1 MNCWLVEHL
10 ETRKSPFGQGSL
22 GDIHVD
28 CTEDSKQLDF
38 VGEIVH
44 MSVIAKAE
52 IVKEPESDDT
62 RVYAEQRAVSL
73 PPNALKVLQHR
84 YLRRDEAG
92 KVIEN
97 PTEMFWRVARTV
109 ADAETVYTSDQN
121 IEETAERFYRLMAG
135 LEFLPNSP
143 TLMNSGT
150 RLGQLSACFVLPV
163 ADSMESIFS
172 AVKSTALIHQSGGG
186 TGFSFSRLRSSG
198 DLVSS
203 TGGQAS
209 GPLSFMRVFDTATD
223 VIKQGGRRRGAN
235 MGILRLD
242 HPDILDFISCKEQ
255 EGSLANFNISVA
267 FTEVFLQALEEDGE
281 YDLVSPRT
289 GESVRQLRAKE
300 VFDQI
305 VEHAWSNGEPGVIFL
320 NRMNE
325 FNPTP
330 HLGEYEATN
339 PCGEQVLLPYESCN
353 LGSVNLARLVTTER
367 TIDWERL
374 EWVVKIAVRFMDDV
388 ITMNRFPLPEIA
400 EATLKTRKI
409 GLGVMGYADML
420 MLLGVPYDSLEGVA
434 IARKVMEAINFWSK
448 EASVELAQVRGKF
461 PAFEGSIY
469 VDGRLPVSVCELQ
482 QDVPDVE
489 ILRDSPTFDWSA
501 LAEEIRQHGIRN
513 ATTTTIAPTGSISII
528 AGVSSGIEPVFALAY
543 MRRHVLGEEELL
555 EVNPLFERIAR
566 ERGFYSDE
574 LVRKLAQSGDLQGI
588 AGVPMDIGRV
598 FVTAHG
604 VSPEWH
610 VTMQAAIQAYTDN
623 AVSKTINFPHNA
635 TQDDVR
641 GAYLLAYRLGCKGL
655 TVYRDGSREA
665 QVLNRGLSEQKEGE
679 TKPRLPRARP
689 PITQGSTE
697 KVSLG
702 CGRYL
707 YVTINEDEE
716 GLCEVFLQMGKGGG
730 CMASHSEAIGRLIS
744 LGLRS
749 GVDTATII
757 RQLKGI
763 RCPSPS
769 WHNGESILSC
779 ADAIAKTLD
788 RYLDRRMEEAGNA
801 SNAETR
807 IARHLVLTGLDDRQQ
822 SADTAPLADICP
834 ECPECGGILEA
845 SEGCVVCR
853 SCGYSQCG

>member
-1 MNCWLVEHL
+1 
-10 ETRKSPFGQGSL
+10 
-22 GDIHVD
+22 
-28 CTEDSKQLDF
+28 
-38 VGEIVH
+38 
-44 MSVIAKAE
+44 MSVIAE
-52 IVKEPESDDT
+52 VETVRESESGVA
-62 RVYAEQRAVSL
+62 RVLAGQGVVSL

-92 KVIEN
+92 KVIES

-109 ADAETVYTSDQN
+109 ADAETVYTPDQN
-121 IEETAERFYRLMAG
+121 IEKTAGRFFRVMAG

-209 GPLSFMRVFDTATD
+209 GPLSFMRVFDAATD

-255 EGSLANFNISVA
+255 EGSFANFNISVA
-267 FTEVFLQALEEDGE
+267 FTEAYLQALEEDAE

-289 GESVRQLRAKE
+289 EESVRQLRAKE
-300 VFDQI
+300 VFDRI

-330 HLGEYEATN
+330 QLGEYEATN

-353 LGSVNLARLVTTER
+353 LGSVNLARFVTTEG

-374 EWVVKIAVRFMDDV
+374 ERVVKIAVRFLDDV

-420 MLLGVPYDSLEGVA
+420 MLLGVPYDSPEGVA

-448 EASVELAQVRGKF
+448 EASVELAQVRGSF

-469 VDGRLPVSVCELQ
+469 VDGRLPVPVCEFQ
-482 QDVPDVE
+482 QDEPDVE
-489 ILRDSPTFDWSA
+489 LLRDSPTFDWSA

-513 ATTTTIAPTGSISII
+513 ATTTTVAPTGSISII
-528 AGVSSGIEPVFALAY
+528 AGVSSGVEPVFALAY

-555 EVNPLFERIAR
+555 EVNPLFENIAK

-574 LVRKLAQSGDLQGI
+574 LMRKLAQSGDLRGI
-588 AGVPMDIGRV
+588 AGVPTDIGRV

-610 VTMQAAIQAYTDN
+610 VRMQAAIQAYTDN
-623 AVSKTINFPHNA
+623 AVSKTINFPHSA

-641 GAYLLAYRLGCKGL
+641 EAYLLAYRLGCKGL

-679 TKPRLPRARP
+679 REPRLPRARP

-769 WHNGESILSC
+769 WHNGRSILSC

-788 RYLDRRMEEAGNA
+788 HYLDRRREEAGNA
-801 SNAETR
+801 SD
-807 IARHLVLTGLDDRQQ
+807 ARGRVARSLVLTGLDDGQQ
-822 SADTAPLADICP
+822 NADIATLADICP

>member
-1 MNCWLVEHL
+1 
-10 ETRKSPFGQGSL
+10 
-22 GDIHVD
+22 
-28 CTEDSKQLDF
+28 
-38 VGEIVH
+38 
-44 MSVIAKAE
+44 MSVITEVETARGSE
-52 IVKEPESDDT
+52 DDLAT
-62 RVYAEQRAVSL
+62 ANADERVVSL
-73 PPNALKVLQHR
+73 PPNALKVLRHR
-84 YLRRDEAG
+84 YLRRDETG
-92 KVIEN
+92 KVIEG
-97 PTEMFWRVARTV
+97 PSQMFWRVARTV
-109 ADAETVYTSDQN
+109 GAADGAYSSDRDTQVTT
-121 IEETAERFYRLMAG
+121 EQFFRMMAS

-163 ADSMESIFS
+163 DDSMESIFG

-186 TGFSFSRLRSSG
+186 TGFSFSRLRPSG

-209 GPLSFMRVFDTATD
+209 GPISFMRVFDTATD

-255 EGSLANFNISVA
+255 EGSFANFNISVA
-267 FTEVFLQALEEDGE
+267 FTKTFQRALEEDTE
-281 YDLVSPRT
+281 YDLINPRT
-289 GESVRQLRAKE
+289 GESMRRLKAKE

-305 VEHAWSNGEPGVIFL
+305 IERAWGNGEPGVIFL
-320 NRMNE
+320 DRMNE

-330 HLGEYEATN
+330 QLGRYEATN

-353 LGSVNLARLVTTER
+353 LGSINLARMVTPER
-367 TIDWERL
+367 AVNWKRL
-374 EWVVKIAVRFMDDV
+374 ERVIRMAVRFMDDV
-388 ITMNRFPLPEIA
+388 ITTNRFPLPEIA
-400 EATLKTRKI
+400 DATLKTRKI

-420 MLLGVPYDSLEGVA
+420 LLLGVPYDSPEAEA
-434 IARKVMEAINFWSK
+434 IARRVMEAISFWSK
-448 EASVELAQVRGKF
+448 EASVELARTQGSF
-461 PAFEGSIY
+461 PAFDESIFAEGK
-469 VDGRLPVSVCELQ
+469 LPVPVCGLQ
-482 QDVPDVE
+482 QSGPE
-489 ILRDSPTFDWSA
+489 PGPLRGSPVFDWSA
-501 LAEEIRQHGIRN
+501 LAQEIREDGIRN
-513 ATTTTIAPTGSISII
+513 ATTTTIAPTGSLSII
-528 AGVSSGIEPVFALAY
+528 AGVSSGVEPLFALAY
-543 MRRHVLGEEELL
+543 MRRHVLGEQELL
-555 EVNPLFERIAR
+555 EVNPLFERVAR
-566 ERGFYSDE
+566 ERGFHSSE
-574 LVRKLAQSGDLQGI
+574 LMRRVAERGDLSGI
-588 AGVPMDIGRV
+588 AGIPADVRRL

-610 VTMQAAIQAYTDN
+610 VRTQAAFQAFTDN
-623 AVSKTINFPHNA
+623 AVSKTINFPHDA
-635 TQDDVR
+635 TQDDIR
-641 GAYLLAYRLGCKGL
+641 GAYLLALELGCKGL
-655 TVYRDGSREA
+655 TVYRDGSRET
-665 QVLNRGLSEQKEGE
+665 QVLSRGLSGRKKRGKE
-679 TKPRLPRARP
+679 PRLPRARP
-689 PITQGSTE
+689 SITRGSTE

-749 GVDTATII
+749 GVDTAAII

-769 WHNGESILSC
+769 WHNGGSILSC

-788 RYLDRRMEEAGNA
+788 CYLDRSEESNRNA
-801 SNAETR
+801 SGTHGAASGATVREPDSLDPPGGFGQHGARAE
-807 IARHLVLTGLDDRQQ
+807 ALT
-822 SADTAPLADICP
+822 DICP

-845 SEGCVVCR
+845 SEGCVVCH

>member
-1 MNCWLVEHL
+1 
-10 ETRKSPFGQGSL
+10 
-22 GDIHVD
+22 
-28 CTEDSKQLDF
+28 
-38 VGEIVH
+38 
-44 MSVIAKAE
+44 MSVIAEVE
-52 IVKEPESDDT
+52 IVRESESGVA
-62 RVYAEQRAVSL
+62 RVLAEQTLVSL
-73 PPNALKVLQHR
+73 PRNALKVLQHR
-84 YLRRDEAG
+84 YLRRDETG
-92 KVIEN
+92 KVIES

-109 ADAETVYTSDQN
+109 ADAETVYTPDQN
-121 IEETAERFYRLMAG
+121 IEETAERFYHVMAG

-242 HPDILDFISCKEQ
+242 HPDILDFISCKEE
-255 EGSLANFNISVA
+255 EGRFANFNISVA
-267 FTEVFLQALEEDGE
+267 FTEAFLQALEEDAE

-300 VFDQI
+300 VFDRI
-305 VEHAWSNGEPGVIFL
+305 VDHAWSNGEPGVIFL

-330 HLGEYEATN
+330 QLGEYEATN

-353 LGSVNLARLVTTER
+353 LGSVNLARFVTTEGA
-367 TIDWERL
+367 IDWERL
-374 EWVVKIAVRFMDDV
+374 ERVVKIAVRFMDDV

-420 MLLGVPYDSLEGVA
+420 MLLGVPYDSPEGVA

-448 EASVELAQVRGKF
+448 EASVELAQVRGSF
-461 PAFEGSIY
+461 PAFEDSIY
-469 VDGRLPVSVCELQ
+469 VDGRLPISVFDLQ
-482 QDVPDVE
+482 QDMPDVE
-489 ILRDSPTFDWSA
+489 LLTDSPAFDWSV

-528 AGVSSGIEPVFALAY
+528 AGVSSGIEPIFALAY

-555 EVNPLFERIAR
+555 EVNPLFENTAR

-574 LVRKLAQSGDLQGI
+574 LMRKLAQSGDLQGI

-610 VTMQAAIQAYTDN
+610 VKMQAAVQAYTDN
-623 AVSKTINFPHNA
+623 AVSKTINFPHSA
-635 TQDDVR
+635 TRDDVR
-641 GAYLLAYRLGCKGL
+641 EAYLLAYRLGCKGL

-665 QVLNRGLSEQKEGE
+665 QVLNRGLSEQKGGE

-689 PITQGSTE
+689 SITQGSTE

-749 GVDTATII
+749 GVDSAAII

-769 WHNGESILSC
+769 WYNGRSILSC

-788 RYLDRRMEEAGNA
+788 RYLDRRKEDAGNVSDAKA
-801 SNAETR
+801 S
-807 IARHLVLTGLDDRQQ
+807 IAHPFVLTGLEDGQQ
-822 SADTAPLADICP
+822 SAGTATLADICP
-834 ECPECGGILEA
+834 ECPECGGILEVG
-845 SEGCVVCR
+845 EGCAVCR
-853 SCGYSQCG
+853 SCGYSQCS

>member
-1 MNCWLVEHL
+1 
-10 ETRKSPFGQGSL
+10 
-22 GDIHVD
+22 
-28 CTEDSKQLDF
+28 
-38 VGEIVH
+38 
-44 MSVIAKAE
+44 MSVIPE
-52 IVKEPESDDT
+52 IETDRESGSDAA
-62 RVYAEQRAVSL
+62 RAYAGQEAVSL
-73 PPNALKVLQHR
+73 PPNALRVLQHR
-84 YLRRDEAG
+84 YLCRNETG
-92 KVIEN
+92 EVIES

-109 ADAETVYTSDQN
+109 AAADKVYAPDLDT
-121 IEETAERFYRLMAG
+121 EETAERFFRVMAG

-150 RLGQLSACFVLPV
+150 KLGQLSACFVLPV
-163 ADSMESIFS
+163 ADSMESIFT

-186 TGFSFSRLRSSG
+186 TGFSFSRLRPSG

-209 GPLSFMRVFDTATD
+209 GPISFMRVFDAATD

-255 EGSLANFNISVA
+255 EGSFANFNISVA
-267 FTEVFLQALEEDGE
+267 FTETFLRALEEDAE
-281 YDLVSPRT
+281 YDLINPRT
-289 GESVRQLRAKE
+289 GESVQQLRAKE

-305 VEHAWSNGEPGVIFL
+305 VEHAWGNGEPGAIFL

-330 HLGEYEATN
+330 RLGEYEATN

-353 LGSVNLARLVTTER
+353 LGSVNLARQVTPDG

-374 EWVVKIAVRFMDDV
+374 ERVVKIAVRFMDNV

-400 EATLKTRKI
+400 EATLRTRKI

-420 MLLGVPYDSLEGVA
+420 VLLGVPYDSPQAEA
-434 IARKVMEAINFWSK
+434 IASKVMEAINYWSK
-448 EASVELAQVRGKF
+448 EASVELARARGSF

-469 VDGRLPVSVCELQ
+469 ADGRLLVSVYELHRC
-482 QDVPDVE
+482 VPEVE
-489 ILRDSPTFDWSA
+489 FLRDAPVFDWNA
-501 LAEEIRQHGIRN
+501 LAENIRQHGIRN

-528 AGVSSGIEPVFALAY
+528 AGVSSGIEPIFALAY
-543 MRRHVLGEEELL
+543 MRRHILGEEELL
-555 EVNPLFERIAR
+555 EVNPLFEMVAR

-574 LVRKLAQSGDLQGI
+574 LMRKLAQRGDLDGI
-588 AGVPMDIGRV
+588 SGVPTDIRRV

-610 VTMQAAIQAYTDN
+610 VRMQAAVQAYTDN
-623 AVSKTINFPHNA
+623 AVSKTINFPHSA

-641 GAYLLAYRLGCKGL
+641 EAYLLACRLGCKGL

-679 TKPRLPRARP
+679 NKPRLPRARP

-707 YVTINEDEE
+707 YVTVNEDEE

-730 CMASHSEAIGRLIS
+730 CMASHSEAVGRLIS

-749 GVDTATII
+749 GVDSATII

-769 WHNGESILSC
+769 WHNGGSILSC

-788 RYLDRRMEEAGNA
+788 RYLERREAEAGNA
-801 SNAETR
+801 SDYNAG
-807 IARHLVLTGLDDRQQ
+807 IARPLVLTGLNDGQQ
-822 SADTAPLADICP
+822 RADTATLADICP
-834 ECPECGGILEA
+834 ECPECGSILEA